1 MDHMKHGRIV
11 LLEGIHPTAETRLE
25 KTGME
30 IVRVDGSLGKGDLEG
45 VLDEA
50 TMVGIRS
57 RTQLDHELICNAP
70 NLQAIGCF
78 CIGTNQVDLAAA
90 AGLGIPVFNAPFSNT
105 RSVAEL
111 TLAEIVMLMRRI
123 PQRSADMH
131 SGQWRKSAAGSREVR
146 GRTLGIVGYGHIG
159 SQLSILAEAIGMKVI
174 YHDHISK
181 LPLGNAHPAR
191 DLEELLA
198 TSDVVSLHVP
208 ATPETRNMIDAG
220 RLAVM
225 KPGALL
231 INNSR
236 GNVVEIDSLVNS
248 LKEGRLGG
256 AAIDVFPEEPRS
268 GDSPFETP
276 LAGLEN
282 VLLTPHI
289 GGNTLEAQ
297 ASIADEVGEKLVRF
311 ACEGSTGTAVNL
323 PTVDLPSRGS
333 GQHRILHFHRN
344 VPGVLGTMHSALA
357 GLGVN
362 INAEY
367 LRSQDDLSYV
377 ILDVDPADEGAIRSE
392 LEKIPETI
400 RMRIIVD

>member
-1 MDHMKHGRIV
+1 MGHMKSGRIV

-25 KTGME
+25 TTGME
-30 IVRVDGSLGKGDLEG
+30 IVRIDGSLGTEDLAEI
-45 VLDEA
+45 LREA
-50 TMVGIRS
+50 SMVGIRS
-57 RTQLDHELICNAP
+57 RTQLDEDLIRGAP

-78 CIGTNQVDLAAA
+78 CIGTNQVDLEAA

-131 SGQWRKSAAGSREVR
+131 SGKWRKSAAGSREVR

-159 SQLSILAEAIGMKVI
+159 SQLSVLAEAIGMKVI

-181 LPLGNAHPAR
+181 LPLGNALPAK

-208 ATPETRNMIDAG
+208 ATSETRNMIDAR

-236 GNVVEIDSLVNS
+236 GNVVEIDSLVS
-248 LKEGRLGG
+248 ALKDGHLGG

-311 ACEGSTGTAVNL
+311 ASEGSTGTAVNL
-323 PTVDLPSRGS
+323 PTVDLPTRGS

-344 VPGVLGTMHSALA
+344 VPGVLGNMHSALA

-377 ILDVDPADEGAIRSE
+377 ILDVDPADESAIRSE
-392 LEKIPETI
+392 LQKIPETI